1 MAKGYTI
8 DISKTIGSIDKL
20 TQAILQGIDDE
31 LDANSEE
38 IAANARVD
46 VPKNLA
52 GSSGLEGSISVV
64 REKFLER
71 TVVANK
77 FYAPYVEFGTGNY
90 AAAYVGT
97 LPPEIQQYAMSFF
110 VNGLGHM
117 PAAPFMFP
125 NIIRQMPILTERIV
139 NVINDL

>member
-1 MAKGYTI
+1 MARGYTI

-31 LDANSEE
+31 LDDNAEA
-38 IAANARVD
+38 IAGNARVD

-52 GSSGLEGSISVV
+52 GSGLEGSISVV

-77 FYAPYVEFGTGNY
+77 FYAPYVEFGTGQY

-97 LPPEIQQYAMSFF
+97 LPPEIQEYAMSFF